1 MPHMCVKKNEPD
13 GFITT
18 VSRQQPQH
26 ERTVSSNSNSFN
38 KQADFPDTLVGIE
51 LTKYNQEFKPDG
63 VCGRHRKPEERG
75 PVGTA

>member
-1 MPHMCVKKNEPD
+1 MCKEERA
-13 GFITT
+13 GRIYHYGEQTATT
-18 VSRQQPQH
+18 AR
-26 ERTVSSNSNSFN
+26 ERIVSSNSNSFN
-38 KQADFPDTLVGIE
+38 KQADFPDILVGIE